1 MLTIIVLNII
11 LILVLILALILMQGV
26 ERYENELGNESVEN
40 ISIAIVYDN
49 NPYKEGLKTAWGF
62 SCVIRCGRTI
72 LFDTGGNGT
81 ILLENME
88 KLGINPKDVDIVVL
102 SHIHNDHVGGLS
114 KFLKIN
120 HNVTVYL
127 LRSFPEEFK
136 EEIKGYGVK
145 VVEVQEPL
153 KIFDG
158 VYSTGEMGI
167 WIKEQSLLILT
178 KKGIIIIT
186 GCAHP
191 GIVEIVKRAKELL
204 RSNVLLVMGGFHLI
218 GQSEESIREI
228 ISYFKDL
235 NVKYVAPC
243 HCSGDLARKLFK
255 EEYKE
260 RYINAGV
267 GKVITLNNL
276 V

>member
-1 MLTIIVLNII
+1 
-11 LILVLILALILMQGV
+11 
-26 ERYENELGNESVEN
+26 
-40 ISIAIVYDN
+40 
-49 NPYKEGLKTAWGF
+49 
-62 SCVIRCGRTI
+62 
-72 LFDTGGNGT
+72 
-81 ILLENME
+81 
-88 KLGINPKDVDIVVL
+88 
-102 SHIHNDHVGGLS
+102 
-114 KFLKIN
+114 
-120 HNVTVYL
+120 
-127 LRSFPEEFK
+127 
-136 EEIKGYGVK
+136 
-145 VVEVQEPL
+145 
-153 KIFDG
+153 
-158 VYSTGEMGI
+158 MGI